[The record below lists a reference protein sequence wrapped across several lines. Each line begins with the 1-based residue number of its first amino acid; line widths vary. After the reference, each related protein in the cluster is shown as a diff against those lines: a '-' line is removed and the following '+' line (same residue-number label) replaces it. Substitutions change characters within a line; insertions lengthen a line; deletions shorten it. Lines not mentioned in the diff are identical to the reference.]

1 MLNTHH
7 SWNESNIAVINCAQ
21 PEDVASSSAFMVDL
35 TKRCQGQ
42 LNEMMMICFM
52 CCIDCFVSISVPFH
66 GVTAVVHIQFEP
78 NVQKTILELVRNPL
92 LWESL
97 ATSKA
102 SRTLSPKYYQELK
115 GFIEIFRDKYRNV
128 LAKPSYRELLR
139 NTYNLL
145 MMSAGQ
151 VTINTSSG
159 ASADL
164 NSSVASATIGKQE
177 EEESISKRT
186 SNSLAEDGSKTL
198 NPLKPPL
205 LEEKSVASIA
215 SSQGA
220 ASQSQGGGTVGSRAG
235 GSLADGSEKV
245 ENIGSVVS
253 IENTSSEMGET
264 NTTITILRKPPLP
277 LSERYG
283 LPVSDIERF
292 LCLVVSRL
300 NQEYFEQLSSCQ
312 DQDLFRAASKI
323 GLKAEIVTTPSEEDP
338 VTAVFQQWLNEL
350 HPAPSQWTTWVSPNE
365 KCSVE
370 RRVVMTALDDE
381 LDDDG
386 LPKRSVMLEQSIE
399 ALSDLQ
405 SVGSQSVGSGSS
417 FGGRSEDQI
426 ESGTRIIVLSIKPSQ
441 DSSYV
446 ADKIISGLQSG
457 EDFDDRGARDVIETL
472 RSEMDTWVGSRH
484 FDREAFFVCPLE
496 NRGTKK
502 VSLGPLSTPY
512 MRRVVLSRREQQQFL
527 YFIDSIY
534 RNNENIKVQKMAELN
549 QLRAPKKVAGA
560 AAKSKRAKQKRL
572 EEEKQRQLEM
582 QREIEE
588 VMSQVAPDGFYFVS
602 HCLSWCF
609 C

>member
-1 MLNTHH
+1 
-7 SWNESNIAVINCAQ
+7 
-21 PEDVASSSAFMVDL
+21 
-35 TKRCQGQ
+35 
-42 LNEMMMICFM
+42 MMMICFM
-52 CCIDCFVSISVPFH
+52 CCIDCFVSVSVPFH

-78 NVQKTILELVRNPL
+78 NVQKTILELKRNPL

-139 NTYNLL
+139 NSYNLL

-151 VTINTSSG
+151 VTINTS
-159 ASADL
+159 AADL
-164 NSSVASATIGKQE
+164 QASVVSATIGKQE

-186 SNSLAEDGSKTL
+186 SNSLAEDASKPL

-220 ASQSQGGGTVGSRAG
+220 ASQSQEGGTVGSRAG
-235 GSLADGSEKV
+235 GSLADGGEKV
-245 ENIGSVVS
+245 EHIGSVVS
-253 IENTSSEMGET
+253 IENTNSEMGET

-283 LPVSDIERF
+283 LPISDIERF

-300 NQEYFEQLSSCQ
+300 NQEYFEQLSSIQ
-312 DQDLFRAASKI
+312 DPDLFRAASKI

-350 HPAPSQWTTWVSPNE
+350 HPAPSQWITWVSPNE

-370 RRVVMTALDDE
+370 RRVVITALDEE

-417 FGGRSEDQI
+417 LGDRGEDQI

-446 ADKIISGLQSG
+446 TEKIISGLQSG
-457 EDFDDRGARDVIETL
+457 EDFDDRGARDVVETL

-484 FDREAFFVCPLE
+484 FDREAFFVCPME

-512 MRRVVLSRREQQQFL
+512 MRRIVLSRREQQQFL

-588 VMSQVAPDGFYFVS
+588 VMSQVAPDGYYFVS
-602 HCLSWCF
+602 RCLSWCF